1 MKKNNKKKK
10 LAAAALLAVLT
21 IGAGT
26 FAWINSQDQRINRVK
41 SAAIKD
47 GSVSVEENWNPK
59 PIIPGTEATKEVAVT
74 NSGNTPVFV
83 RVSYEE
89 VLKHLTEKGAV
100 TNRSSG
106 WQASA
111 SPALSDDVPVEY
123 DGQKYIDSGSG
134 YIDVTSNVKDSSGAG
149 MPAGVK
155 VYAKGSVTKDPVT
168 GDETTDFNFAA
179 FFEYETGKYQAMNT
193 EMVVDSGNSVGSE
206 VKDWAL
212 LMKKAE
218 YSVYKGGYSN
228 KVANWAA
235 SSLEGASDEATA
247 AKASLLGSAGKKY
260 AVDYDYTATTLG
272 ISAIPSAT
280 PAVEVGQIPLADTD
294 KKGVQTDKDALG
306 ISGINIEY
314 GIDMATTAALANDK
328 WVYNKEDGYFYFTS
342 PVKSGA
348 TTPHL
353 LKKLVFTNLI
363 GTEYTN
369 ATYDLVVKMEAIQAT
384 KEALIDSTGWDLNGA
399 DGSDTK
405 KITTYL
411 DGQAA
416 S

>member
-1 MKKNNKKKK
+1 MKKNKKKK

-100 TNRSSG
+100 TNRASG
-106 WQASA
+106 WVANATST
-111 SPALSDDVPVEY
+111 LSDDVPVEY
-123 DGQKYIDSGSG
+123 DGEKYIDAQSG
-134 YIDVTSNVKDSSGAG
+134 YTDVTSKVKDGSGAG

-168 GDETTDFNFAA
+168 GAETTDFNFAA
-179 FFEYETGKYQAMNT
+179 FFEYETGKYQAMTSEVNIA
-193 EMVVDSGNSVGSE
+193 SGNSIGTNVQ
-206 VKDWAL
+206 DWNL
-212 LMKKAE
+212 VMNKAE

-228 KVANWAA
+228 NVANWAS
-235 SSLEGASDEATA
+235 SSLEGASAEATA

-260 AVDYDYTATTLG
+260 AVDYDYTAKTLG
-272 ISAIPSAT
+272 LSAIPAAT
-280 PAVEVGQIPLADTD
+280 PATGADQIPLADTE
-294 KKGVQTDKDALG
+294 KKGVQTDKAALG
-306 ISGINIEY
+306 VNGINIEY
-314 GIDMATTAALANDK
+314 GTDMVTTAALTNDK

-348 TTPHL
+348 TTPNL
-353 LKKLVFTNLI
+353 LKKLIFTNLI

-369 ATYDLVVKMEAIQAT
+369 ATYDLIVKMEAIQAT
-384 KEALIDSTGWDLNGA
+384 KEALVDSTGWNLNGA

-411 DGQAA
+411 DGQSA